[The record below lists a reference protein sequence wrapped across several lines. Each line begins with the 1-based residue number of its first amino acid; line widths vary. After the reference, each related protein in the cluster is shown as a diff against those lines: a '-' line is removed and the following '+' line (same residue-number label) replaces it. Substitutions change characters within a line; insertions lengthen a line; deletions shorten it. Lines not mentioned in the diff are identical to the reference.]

1 MKLSTLLEGLNESI
15 NEYTEGGVTSIED
28 YMKSVVIQALDKA
41 QREIH
46 GETVKSQALGIEAA
60 KAELVVKKIKR
71 LLQTI

>member
-1 MKLSTLLEGLNESI
+1 MKLSTLLEAL

-28 YMKSVVIQALDKA
+28 YMKSVVISALDKA

-46 GETVKSQALGIEAA
+46 GETVKSQSLGIEAA
-60 KAELVVKKIKR
+60 KAEIVVKKIKR

>member
-1 MKLSTLLEGLNESI
+1 MKLSTLLENL

-28 YMKSVVIQALDKA
+28 YMKSVVVQALDKA

-46 GETVKSQALGIEAA
+46 GEEVKAKALGIESA
-60 KAELVVKKIKR
+60 KAEMIAKKIKR